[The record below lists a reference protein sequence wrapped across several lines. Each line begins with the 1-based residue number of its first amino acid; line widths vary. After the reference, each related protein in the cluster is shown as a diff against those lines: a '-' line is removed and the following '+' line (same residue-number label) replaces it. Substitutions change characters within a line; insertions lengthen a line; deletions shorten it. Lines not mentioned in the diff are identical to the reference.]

1 MEQTTTSTE
10 SQTYQIGGRT
20 FTVRPV
26 VARQEKW
33 LWPLMKPLFQKGE
46 SITVEDIFAVMGD
59 SITRMAAILLLA
71 EGQTQ
76 PEKVRA
82 GLAGVDQLEAWL
94 DETVSVSELGP
105 VIADFFASGQQWKL
119 FTGLA
124 GPLHLSATGP
134 RFVSASHS
142 TPRKSERH
150 CITPSTAQRP
160 IPARQPRPVAR
171 AVMVRPGSARSPEC
185 RTWSGWIPN
194 IWSRRQTPIR
204 KISASTT

>member
-124 GPLHLSATGP
+124 GPLHHSATTGSTRP
-134 RFVSASHS
+134 SALWPMATSSEPTGSGRTSDSASADAIS
-142 TPRKSERH
+142 SE
-150 CITPSTAQRP
+150 A
-160 IPARQPRPVAR
+160 
-171 AVMVRPGSARSPEC
+171 GSAVP
-185 RTWSGWIPN
+185 WSAPSSVSVG
-194 IWSRRQTPIR
+194 
-204 KISASTT
+204 